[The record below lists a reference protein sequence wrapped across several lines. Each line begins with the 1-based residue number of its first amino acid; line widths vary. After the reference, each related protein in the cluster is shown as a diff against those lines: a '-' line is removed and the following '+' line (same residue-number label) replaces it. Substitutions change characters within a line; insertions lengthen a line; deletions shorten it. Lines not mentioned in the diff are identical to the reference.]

1 MREAREVIEAAL
13 KANEIDMVPCDRC
26 DGRGYHHGFGE
37 HGHDPD
43 WCVKCD
49 GAQTVHSGVEPPD
62 AILAALSSAGID
74 CEGWRTIESAKKDRT
89 VIWAALH
96 PDIYP
101 RIEPERK
108 DLERWNGVQIC
119 LQHPGVYEKDGRAWD
134 HGWWVAA
141 PVGNGGI
148 PDEWIA
154 GWRPLPPLA
163 SGGG

>member
-1 MREAREVIEAAL
+1 MLAKASWNSRFEVKWNDYLTPDDKRRKEA
-13 KANEIDMVPCDRC
+13 
-26 DGRGYHHGFGE
+26 
-37 HGHDPD
+37 HDAERSL
-43 WCVKCD
+43 VR
-49 GAQTVHSGVEPPD
+49 
-62 AILAALSSAGID
+62 AILTALSSAGID

-108 DLERWNGVQIC
+108 DLERLNGVQVP
-119 LQHPGVYEKDGRAWD
+119 LQHPGVYEKDGRKWD
-134 HGWWVAA
+134 HGWTVAA
-141 PVGNGGI
+141 PVGYGGI